1 MDVEP
6 VAVIAVAGMA
16 FEARI
21 AARAGT
27 RAICVGNAPKL
38 ADSLARAIG
47 DDCCGLISFGLAG
60 GLSPE
65 LQAGTCVV
73 GSTIVT
79 GTARFTTDRD
89 WARNLLQAI
98 PGAVHGGIVGV
109 HAPIAH
115 PDAKRALHAS
125 TGAMAVDTESHVVA
139 SVAAARGIPVAAVR
153 VITDSAQ
160 YALPQCALAAV
171 RADGTIDIA
180 ALIRSIVKTPGEL
193 PMLLRTARDALVGG
207 VVLLRTRQLLGASFG
222 LDQSGSVMW
231 RPR

>member
-73 GSTIVT
+73 GSTILA

-115 PDAKRALHAS
+115 PDAKRALHAG

-139 SVAAARGIPVAAVR
+139 SVAAARGIPMAAVR

-207 VVLLRTRQLLGASFG
+207 VVLLRTRQLLGTSFG